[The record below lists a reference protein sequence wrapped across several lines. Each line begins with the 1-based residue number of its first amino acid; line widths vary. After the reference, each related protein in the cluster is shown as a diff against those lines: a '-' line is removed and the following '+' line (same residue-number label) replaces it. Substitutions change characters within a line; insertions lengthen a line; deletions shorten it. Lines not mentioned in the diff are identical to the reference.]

1 MTPDDKHALQELLS
15 GASAVV
21 IVLILFITF
30 IVTIGQDRGPASQF
44 RTVDRYNE
52 CEVIEWGSPSGRLV
66 YFLDCRQ

>member
-1 MTPDDKHALQELLS
+1 MTPNDKHALKEFLS

-21 IVLILFITF
+21 IVLILFVTF
-30 IVTIGQDRGPASQF
+30 IVAVGQQKAPVSQF